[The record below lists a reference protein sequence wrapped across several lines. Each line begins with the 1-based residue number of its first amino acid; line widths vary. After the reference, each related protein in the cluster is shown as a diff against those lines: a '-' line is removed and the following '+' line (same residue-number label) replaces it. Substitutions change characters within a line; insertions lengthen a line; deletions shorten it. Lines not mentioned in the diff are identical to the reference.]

1 MRLDHLLSKKRKG
14 RSKGW
19 FAVVL
24 LGGEIA
30 GERKRKRRIKK
41 VEEEKIEIIR
51 ELKKIR
57 EKKASGG
64 DTIRGNTRS
73 HLEHES

>member
-1 MRLDHLLSKKRKG
+1 M
-14 RSKGW
+14 
-19 FAVVL
+19 L
-24 LGGEIA
+24 LGREIA
-30 GERKRKRRIKK
+30 GERKRKRKRRIKK

-64 DTIRGNTRS
+64 DTIRGNTRL

>member
-1 MRLDHLLSKKRKG
+1 MLFRSRRER

-24 LGGEIA
+24 LGREIA
-30 GERKRKRRIKK
+30 GERKRKRKRRIKK

-64 DTIRGNTRS
+64 DTIRGNTRL